1 MADKNEKWSANV
13 RLVNGNWIAC
23 VSVLTKLL
31 ENVASKFVM
40 VVEISDETLL
50 VLCIWNMH
58 DVAQLVLACNSQ
70 FLLIGIQH
78 ESISSSP

>member
-1 MADKNEKWSANV
+1 
-13 RLVNGNWIAC
+13 

-50 VLCIWNMH
+50 VLCI
-58 DVAQLVLACNSQ
+58 
-70 FLLIGIQH
+70 
-78 ESISSSP
+78 